1 MTLVQ
6 PMVLLV
12 LSGADVVPSVTIA
25 LMIKL
30 VEGNTASWAVAWDVL
45 ATVVWTVGLRL
56 AMSEPLCPSVFQT
69 QTSVLA
75 VGVYLVKAAVLVT
88 LVLHK
93 AAVALALLRQ
103 DSHCTRVR
111 LPHLDWDG
119 AESVLL

>member
-1 MTLVQ
+1 MASSSMTLVQ

-12 LSGADVVPSVTIA
+12 VSGADVVPSVTIA

-30 VEGNTASWAVAWDVL
+30 VAWNTASWAVAWDVL

-75 VGVYLVKAAVLVT
+75 VGVYLMKAVVLVT
-88 LVLHK
+88 LLLHK
-93 AAVALALLRQ
+93 AAVALALLRL
-103 DSHCTRVR
+103 DFHCSRVR
-111 LPHLDWDG
+111 LP
-119 AESVLL
+119 